1 MFSALAGPVSF
12 MLDNVTPVILTYNES
27 ANIARTLDSLRW
39 AGAVVVL
46 DSGSKDETKEITS
59 AYPNVKWFERSFDS
73 YQAQWE
79 YAVRET
85 GISTDYVLA
94 LDADMEVTPA
104 FIDELRTIFLPGGFA
119 GGDVPFIYS
128 YYGRPLVGSLYPNQ
142 IRVFRPDAVT
152 ITQVDHTQ
160 HFSVKGRVH
169 KFRNRIIHDDRKPL
183 EHWVASQL
191 SYQVLNDEAVVGNG
205 GEIQGGGFKYSLR
218 RAGIMPPLVG
228 LIAYV
233 RSGGPFGGAA
243 SARYAYERMVCEG
256 LLAIRIMNRRLKA
269 KEQNVRDSG
278 NN

>member
-1 MFSALAGPVSF
+1 
-12 MLDNVTPVILTYNES
+12 MLDSVTPVILTYNES

-39 AGAVVVL
+39 AGSVVVL
-46 DSGSKDETKEITS
+46 DSGSKDETKEI
-59 AYPNVKWFERSFDS
+59 AGRYPNVKWFERAFDS
-73 YQAQWE
+73 HQAQWE

-85 GISTDYVLA
+85 GIATDYVLA
-94 LDADMEVTPA
+94 LDADMEVTPE
-104 FIDELRTIFLPGGFA
+104 FIDELRKIFLPGGFA

-160 HFSVKGRVH
+160 HFAVSGPVH

-183 EHWVASQL
+183 ERWVASQL

-205 GEIQGGGFKYSLR
+205 GEIRGGGFKYSLR

-243 SARYAYERMVCEG
+243 SARYAYERMVCES
-256 LLAIRIMNRRLKA
+256 LLAIRLMNRRLKA